1 MSIKPIIA
9 VPADR
14 RLIGI
19 HPFHMVG
26 EKYITALKDAAGG
39 LPWMVPASGDDGML
53 DDLLERIDGLF
64 LTGSVSDIE
73 PHHYQGEPSRPGTL
87 HDPERDATVF
97 PLARKVLDAGIPLF
111 AVCRGFQE
119 LNVLLGGTLHQHIHE
134 VEGRLDH
141 RENKNDPI
149 DKQYGPA
156 HNISIMDESLL
167 RKFADQE
174 TATVNS
180 LHGQG
185 VNQIA
190 GGVTIEAVAED
201 GVIEAFRV
209 NNVNG
214 FAYAVQWH
222 PEWKVMENPLSL
234 SIFKAFGDACREY
247 AQQK

>member
-97 PLARKVLDAGIPLF
+97 PLARKALDAGIPLF

-119 LNVLLGGTLHQHIHE
+119 LNVLLGGTLHQHLHE
-134 VEGRLDH
+134 VEGYLDH
-141 RENKNDPI
+141 RENKDDQIN
-149 DKQYGPA
+149 KQYGPV
-156 HNISIMDESLL
+156 HDISIKEGSLL
-167 RKFADQE
+167 RDFAGQE

-247 AQQK
+247 ARQK